1 MEASRSQ
8 LVSGRVR
15 SGLVGSS
22 GSAGG
27 QGVEHVGVGHDAPAR
42 AAAPR
47 PEAAREGNKST
58 SYLCLILL
66 LCLVASSTCVDSW

>member
-47 PEAAREGNKST
+47 PEAAREGNKVF
-58 SYLCLILL
+58 CQGIFFFLL
-66 LCLVASSTCVDSW
+66 QKIS

>member
-8 LVSGRVR
+8 FVNGRVR

-47 PEAAREGNKST
+47 PEAARV
-58 SYLCLILL
+58 LIHGKIMSVQSI
-66 LCLVASSTCVDSW
+66 CRNRYQWAS

>member
-15 SGLVGSS
+15 SGLVGNR

-27 QGVEHVGVGHDAPAR
+27 QGVEHVGVGHDVPAR

-47 PEAAREGNKST
+47 LEAAREGSKV
-58 SYLCLILL
+58 ILVL
-66 LCLVASSTCVDSW
+66 FDSFALFGCKQHVC